1 MKLSDIQQEVAVF
14 VTANRLETTV
24 PARVLDLVSEV
35 GEVGKEVLKGSDYGH
50 APFEPTGEWAS
61 ELGDVL
67 FSLICIANATG
78 VDLAEA
84 LQTVLA
90 KYEERIAHKGEAG
103 SGGNMGNY

>member
-1 MKLSDIQQEVAVF
+1 MKLSDIQQEVALF
-14 VTANRLETTV
+14 VTANRLEIMV

-50 APFEPTGEWAS
+50 AAFEPTGAWAS

-67 FSLICIANATG
+67 FSLICIANTTG

-84 LQTVLA
+84 LQTVLT
-90 KYEERIAHKGEAG
+90 KYEERLAHKGEAG
-103 SGGNMGNY
+103 SGR